1 MFQINSWI
9 SGQISWLK
17 DLANVQ
23 IQNTQRSRNECLEVR
38 EELNEL
44 LQKLE
49 KGSHIHEIDDA
60 IHFHEEELCK
70 ELTSY
75 LRSEEVQKKFCDWS
89 EKDLPVI
96 GHRHSSRR
104 IKFELGKCI
113 DRRLHSLL
121 KSVENREKHFAKA
134 RADLE
139 EKRLRYFSDLQ
150 KGICDIDRVLDSEDQ
165 SVPFELHSGRMC
177 LPFYARMKKM
187 IVAAGVVFM
196 PVLIPVGLA
205 AGALFAP
212 AFGYMA
218 VAKYLKEHQL
228 REDPCK
234 ALKELSPQFL
244 KSFIKESLRDHVQR
258 ELANE
263 KNQISQIKRCHSAII
278 SKYDQQ
284 CEAFRR
290 IADESG
296 DEEALEEKALEERA
310 MVDLYWELRNMR
322 NNLLFDAIQ
331 NGVPVMYPSGQ
342 IDGKKLSCNMEEVL
356 GVGSSAKVFKGTLKG
371 QSVAVK
377 RLQQELRPQSVA
389 RFLEEAGMLRYE
401 CLDS

>member
-1 MFQINSWI
+1 M
-9 SGQISWLK
+9 
-17 DLANVQ
+17 Q
-23 IQNTQRSRNECLEVR
+23 IQNTRRSIKECLEVR

-49 KGSHIHEIDDA
+49 KRSHIHEIDDA

-177 LPFYARMKKM
+177 LPLYAKMKKV

-218 VAKYLKEHQL
+218 VAKYHKEYQL

-296 DEEALEEKALEERA
+296 NEEAL
-310 MVDLYWELRNMR
+310 VDLSWKLRNMSD
-322 NNLLFDAIQ
+322 NLLFDAIQ

-356 GVGSSAKVFKGTLKG
+356 GIGSSAKVFKGTLKG

-377 RLQQELRPQSVA
+377 RLQQELHPQSVA
-389 RFLEEAGMLRYE
+389 WFLEEAGMLRYE
-401 CLDS
+401 SG

>member
-23 IQNTQRSRNECLEVR
+23 IQSTQRNRKECLEVR

-44 LQKLE
+44 LQELE
-49 KGSHIHEIDDA
+49 KGSQIHEIDDA
-60 IHFHEEELCK
+60 IHFHEEELCRK
-70 ELTSY
+70 LTSY

-104 IKFELGKCI
+104 IKSELGKCI
-113 DRRLHSLL
+113 DQRLHSLL
-121 KSVENREKHFAKA
+121 KSVENKEKHFAKA

-139 EKRLRYFSDLQ
+139 KKRLQYFSDLQ
-150 KGICDIDRVLDSEDQ
+150 KGICDLDRVLDSEDQ

-177 LPFYARMKKM
+177 LPLYAKMKKV

-218 VAKYLKEHQL
+218 VAKYHKEYQL

-296 DEEALEEKALEERA
+296 NEEAL
-310 MVDLYWELRNMR
+310 VDLSWKLRNMSD
-322 NNLLFDAIQ
+322 NLLFDAIQ

-356 GVGSSAKVFKGTLKG
+356 GIGSSAKVFKGTLKG

-377 RLQQELRPQSVA
+377 RLQQELHPQSVA
-389 RFLEEAGMLRYE
+389 WFLEEAGMLRYE
-401 CLDS
+401 SG

>member
-1 MFQINSWI
+1 M
-9 SGQISWLK
+9 
-17 DLANVQ
+17 
-23 IQNTQRSRNECLEVR
+23 
-38 EELNEL
+38 
-44 LQKLE
+44 
-49 KGSHIHEIDDA
+49 
-60 IHFHEEELCK
+60 
-70 ELTSY
+70 
-75 LRSEEVQKKFCDWS
+75 
-89 EKDLPVI
+89 
-96 GHRHSSRR
+96 
-104 IKFELGKCI
+104 
-113 DRRLHSLL
+113 
-121 KSVENREKHFAKA
+121 ENKEKHFAKA

-139 EKRLRYFSDLQ
+139 KKRLQYFSDLQ

-177 LPFYARMKKM
+177 LPLYARMKKM

-310 MVDLYWELRNMR
+310 MVDLSWKLRNMSD
-322 NNLLFDAIQ
+322 NLLFDAIQ

-356 GVGSSAKVFKGTLKG
+356 GIGSSAKVFKGTLKG

-377 RLQQELRPQSVA
+377 RLQQELHPQSVA
-389 RFLEEAGMLRYE
+389 WFLEEAGILRYE